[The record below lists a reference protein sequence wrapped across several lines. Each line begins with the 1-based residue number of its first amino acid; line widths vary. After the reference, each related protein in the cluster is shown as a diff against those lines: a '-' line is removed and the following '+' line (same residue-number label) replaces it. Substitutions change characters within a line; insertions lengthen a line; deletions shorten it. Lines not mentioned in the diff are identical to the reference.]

1 LCVKSRLVCSA
12 GGSPVRIKARSP
24 VAWIAEMRE
33 TKALKAYP
41 QSHTRGDEQDTR
53 PQVKVNA

>member
-1 LCVKSRLVCSA
+1 LCVQSRLVCSA
-12 GGSPVRIKARSP
+12 GGSPVRVKARSP

-41 QSHTRGDEQDTR
+41 QSHTKDDEQDPGR
-53 PQVKVNA
+53 R